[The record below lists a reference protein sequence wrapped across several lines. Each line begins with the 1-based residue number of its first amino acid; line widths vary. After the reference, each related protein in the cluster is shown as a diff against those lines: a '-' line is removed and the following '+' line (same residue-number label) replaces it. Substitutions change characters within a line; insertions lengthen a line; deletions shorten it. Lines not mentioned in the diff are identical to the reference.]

1 MKKSFLPPALCLCI
15 GLVGGCTG
23 SQNQG
28 QRATPT
34 RTATVAPS
42 PTSAP
47 PTVMMP
53 EMSPTPAQ
61 GAATEATP
69 PAPGDTGH

>member
-1 MKKSFLPPALCLCI
+1 MKRGFLPLALCLCI

-23 SQNQG
+23 SKNQG
-28 QRATPT
+28 QTATPT
-34 RTATVAPS
+34 RTATVVPS
-42 PTSAP
+42 PTSVP

-61 GAATEATP
+61 GSGEE
-69 PAPGDTGH
+69 PA

>member
-1 MKKSFLPPALCLCI
+1 MRIGFLPLALCLCV

-23 SQNQG
+23 SKNQG
-28 QRATPT
+28 PSATPT

-47 PTVMMP
+47 PTVAP
-53 EMSPTPAQ
+53 SPTSA
-61 GAATEATP
+61 P
-69 PAPGDTGH
+69 PTVTMP